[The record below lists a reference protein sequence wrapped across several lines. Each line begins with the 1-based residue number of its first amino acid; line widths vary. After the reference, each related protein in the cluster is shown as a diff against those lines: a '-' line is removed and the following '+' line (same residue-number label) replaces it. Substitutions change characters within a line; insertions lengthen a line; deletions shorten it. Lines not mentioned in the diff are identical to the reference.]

1 MPQPLLRVRASLDL
15 TWHYAAGSHFT
26 RFFEA
31 LRDDGLILALRCP
44 ACRRVY
50 LPPRPVCGNCFRR
63 MEEWVPVGPQGTL
76 RAFTVVHF
84 PFLDPTTGQPR
95 PVPFGMGLIQ
105 LDGADTT
112 LNHFLRMPEA
122 TQPPLALG
130 ARVRAVWR
138 ADRRGAIDD
147 IVHFEVMP

>member
-1 MPQPLLRVRASLDL
+1 MPQPLLRVQALLPPTGVPPPESP
-15 TWHYAAGSHFT
+15 FP
-26 RFFEA
+26 RFFQA
-31 LRDDGLILALRCP
+31 LKDDGVILALRCP

-63 MEEWVPVGPQGTL
+63 MEEWVPVGPRGTL

-95 PVPFGMGLIQ
+95 AVPFGMGLIQ

-112 LNHFLRMPEA
+112 LNNYLDEPA
-122 TQPPLALG
+122 
-130 ARVRAVWR
+130 
-138 ADRRGAIDD
+138 
-147 IVHFEVMP
+147 

>member
-1 MPQPLLRVRASLDL
+1 MPQPLLRVQALLDL
-15 TWHYAAGSHFT
+15 TWRYSAGSHFT
-26 RFFEA
+26 RFFQA
-31 LRDDGLILALRCP
+31 LKDDGVILALRCP

-63 MEEWVPVGPQGTL
+63 MEEWVPVGPRGTL

-105 LDGADTT
+105 LDSADTT
-112 LNHFLRMPEA
+112 LNHYLDETDLGRLRLGLRVEA
-122 TQPPLALG
+122 VFREPREGNMGDIRLFRVLA
-130 ARVRAVWR
+130 
-138 ADRRGAIDD
+138 
-147 IVHFEVMP
+147 P